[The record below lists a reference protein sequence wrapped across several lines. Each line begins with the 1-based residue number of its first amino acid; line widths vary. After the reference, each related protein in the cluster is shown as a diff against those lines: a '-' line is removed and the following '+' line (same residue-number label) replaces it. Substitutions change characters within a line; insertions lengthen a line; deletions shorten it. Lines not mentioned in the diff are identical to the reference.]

1 MMGKKI
7 LRLIV
12 KTYLLPLK
20 VGRRIINKG
29 YFVLN
34 KFYKIPQK
42 KDLDYEDWIYELTT
56 KKLGKENSE
65 IKETV
70 SKISDEMITNQWGYK
85 PEFVLINQKKELIPL
100 KGSISQY
107 KYYFSHLVCFIKNLL
122 NEKEIIEAKF
132 LDVGAS
138 SSLFFN
144 LMGKSGIGLNCD
156 KSAVKNIKKAG
167 IEAVFGDAEKIPFK
181 DKSID
186 YIFFFNTL
194 NHVENPILTM
204 KEIKRVCKKM
214 IFVSMGEAHQFD
226 FLDFRSKE
234 LDIAH
239 WCKFRWTRESFL
251 KLIEYLNL
259 KLIKEEYISYSEEP
273 QGLQEILFQRI
284 WGKGSAYRV
293 YAIKVC

>member
-12 KTYLLPLK
+12 KTYLLPLT
-20 VGRRIINKG
+20 VGRLFINKG
-29 YFVLN
+29 YIALN
-34 KFYKIPQK
+34 KLYKIPQK
-42 KDLDYEDWIYELTT
+42 KDLNYEDWIYELTT
-56 KKLGKENSE
+56 KKLDKENGE

-70 SKISDEMITNQWGYK
+70 YKISDEMITNQWGEK
-85 PEFVLINQKKELIPL
+85 PEFVIINHNKQLIPL

-107 KYYFSHLVCFIKNLL
+107 KYYFSHLISFIKNLL
-122 NEKEIIEAKF
+122 CEEEIYKARF

-138 SSLFFN
+138 SSLFFD
-144 LMGKSGIGLNCD
+144 LMGKRGIGLNCD
-156 KSAVKNIKKAG
+156 KSAVRNIKKAG
-167 IEAVFGDAEKIPFK
+167 IEAVFGSAEKIPFK
-181 DKSID
+181 DKTID
-186 YIFFFNTL
+186 YVFFFNTL
-194 NHVENPILTM
+194 NHVENPILAM

-234 LDIAH
+234 LDTAH

-259 KLIKEEYISYSEEP
+259 KLIKEEYISYSEDP
-273 QGLQEILFQRI
+273 QSLKETLFQRM

-293 YAIKVC
+293 YAIKV